1 MRSGLAVECGAGSE
15 EILMANEGAK
25 RHSPRD
31 LDGRVLELERKIDEM
46 SERLAKLDERVQRI
60 ANSLAASQATRF

>member
-1 MRSGLAVECGAGSE
+1 
-15 EILMANEGAK
+15 
-25 RHSPRD
+25 
-31 LDGRVLELERKIDEM
+31 LERKIDEM

>member
-1 MRSGLAVECGAGSE
+1 
-15 EILMANEGAK
+15 MANEGAK